1 MFDEDRI
8 TNISLLRKR
17 IRENPNICKYNPND
31 LKRAELEDYW
41 LESFLVSRNYDLD
54 ITSAVF
60 FECLKFRQNF
70 GVQTIGFL
78 ELQTALELSF
88 IYFRGNDLEGNRLLW
103 FNFKNFDETA
113 NVSRLLIYWLERHVT
128 DTENQPVAVFLN
140 FSDTSAQKMGDQF
153 LKFMFHSF
161 KYYYPNS
168 LKRIYVYE
176 IPIKLSAPW
185 RLIRQHMDQQTSEST
200 INLSSRNITTFV
212 PMKYIPKIIGGEDDF
227 TFTISELA
235 RCTGSPN
242 AKRRFSHPINKVSN
256 KKLAIEKKKAVQFEK
271 EYTRCF
277 DLNTVSIFDRTI
289 DWKYQ
294 SFLAIA
300 PKRSLVL
307 NCEKDRQSSV
317 NIMIQSMS
325 AWYVYFN
332 VGINSRRRLEVCPQH
347 GVLEPTER
355 AVVTIRTKDS
365 IRTPRKYKIEVQAIR
380 VREQPDLS
388 VELPD
393 VYRENAEDRVK
404 FYYDCFV
411 NTRQEEI
418 SEKEFLAEERNGF
431 VAQESLQKEVI
442 RSTPAM
448 ANNWGSKNNV
458 WPLFVLVD
466 VILLFIVIYMYS

>member
-8 TNISLLRKR
+8 TSISLLRKR

-54 ITSAVF
+54 IASAVF

-78 ELQTALELSF
+78 ELRTALELSF
-88 IYFRGNDLEGNRLLW
+88 IYFRGNDLEGNRLRKQRNRSNCQQNYKISVW
-103 FNFKNFDETA
+103 INFKNFDETA
-113 NVSRLLIYWLERHVT
+113 NFSRLLIYWLERHVT

-140 FSDTSAQKMGDQF
+140 FSDASAQNMDDQY

-176 IPIKLSAPW
+176 IPNKLSASW
-185 RLIRQHMDQQTSEST
+185 RLIRQHMDQQTSESL
-200 INLSSRNITTFV
+200 INLSSRNITAFV
-212 PMKYIPKIIGGEDDF
+212 PMQYIPKIMGGEDDF

-242 AKRRFSHPINKVSN
+242 AKRRFSHPINNVTN
-256 KKLAIEKKKAVQFEK
+256 RKLIIEKKKAVQFEK

-277 DLNTVSIFDRTI
+277 DLKTVSIFDRTI

-300 PKRSLVL
+300 
-307 NCEKDRQSSV
+307 
-317 NIMIQSMS
+317 MS

-332 VGINSRRRLEVCPQH
+332 VGINSRRRLEVYPQH

-355 AVVTIRTKDS
+355 AIVTIRTKDS

-411 NTRQEEI
+411 NTRQKEI

-442 RSTPAM
+442 RSTPAI
-448 ANNWGSKNNV
+448 ANHWGSKNNV